1 MLVNKKEDPEV
12 QLGQYV
18 SLWITGMT
26 RDSYQADPG
35 LENCFPI
42 KSILSCAII
51 LKKINTSTASGDLK

>member
-51 LKKINTSTASGDLK
+51 LKKN